1 MCGHVGVASVVN
13 RLQAAKSIKKPECA
27 NLILGSSSYSLSCLL
42 GVLVCNYVSSVGF
55 PTLLKPTT
63 KQIWGAASFSLR
75 TRMNYSGYY
84 QPDIPKS
91 WATTVARVL
100 FHTGANGTV
109 HPCDLGPGWKSGAG
123 SWGKFVQ
130 GHVEPKSMMHSA
142 KKGLFLELQ
151 VQIALTFWR
160 FLYVFY
166 FDIFWPFVWGVN
178 FMWYHELKIM
188 KSWYN
193 RTQAVLELGVP
204 RLRYLDERPVFPVEL
219 GWAVPFQ
226 FGTCWCAHFGTCPS
240 SSLVIELSGSLV

>member
-1 MCGHVGVASVVN
+1 MHTSTRTPCFSHGKCEMHIVLTWFTLTVRHVRARACHFLRLDVALRIKPWTIPNRSLSRCPSSNCCQKNGTQIMCGHVGVASVVN

-84 QPDIPKS
+84 QPDIPKI

-130 GHVEPKSMMHSA
+130 GHVEPKSMMYSA

-160 FLYVFY
+160 FL
-166 FDIFWPFVWGVN
+166 
-178 FMWYHELKIM
+178 
-188 KSWYN
+188 
-193 RTQAVLELGVP
+193 
-204 RLRYLDERPVFPVEL
+204 
-219 GWAVPFQ
+219 
-226 FGTCWCAHFGTCPS
+226 
-240 SSLVIELSGSLV
+240 